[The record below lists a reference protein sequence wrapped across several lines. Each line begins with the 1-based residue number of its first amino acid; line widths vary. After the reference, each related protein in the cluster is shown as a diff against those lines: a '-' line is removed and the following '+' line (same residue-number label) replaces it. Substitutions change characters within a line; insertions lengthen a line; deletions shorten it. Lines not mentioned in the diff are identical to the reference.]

1 MKVFF
6 RNRSE
11 FRSRMAE
18 MHSQA
23 LQRSNRDEDTN
34 DSIVADLGDT
44 FQVVATRPDVIGS
57 AHCKCDVCEVCRN
70 RKRKRGSSPTE
81 KCDTAQD
88 RTSNISLANPRRLTE
103 HAAEEGADDPAADDP
118 AAKMGVVERIMGWL
132 PLPASAEVKN
142 GIQDELEGV
151 HEETLLAAMRWIAQE
166 PAANFNPKNEPPQV
180 DRA

>member
-1 MKVFF
+1 
-6 RNRSE
+6 
-11 FRSRMAE
+11 MAE

-44 FQVVATRPDVIGS
+44 FQVVATKPDVIGS

-70 RKRKRGSSPTE
+70 RKRKRGLPEELELSLLQ
-81 KCDTAQD
+81 CDTAQD
-88 RTSNISLANPRRLTE
+88 RTSNILLANPRRLTE
-103 HAAEEGADDPAADDP
+103 HATEEGADDPAADDP
-118 AAKMGVVERIMGWL
+118 AAEMGVVERIMGWL

-166 PAANFNPKNEPPQV
+166 PAANFNPKNEPPRV

>member
-70 RKRKRGSSPTE
+70 RKRKRGLPEELELSLLQ
-81 KCDTAQD
+81 CDTAQD
-88 RTSNISLANPRRLTE
+88 RTSNILLANPRRLTE

-118 AAKMGVVERIMGWL
+118 ADAGADPLARFSVLAMLLWMCYKWHYPRALSPAQVV
-132 PLPASAEVKN
+132 
-142 GIQDELEGV
+142 
-151 HEETLLAAMRWIAQE
+151 
-166 PAANFNPKNEPPQV
+166 NFF
-180 DRA
+180 